1 MAAPSP
7 PGLGPHT
14 FGCANLYIHTNTHVY
29 IHRVAF
35 LAPKQPQAQPQPQN
49 NVHLTP
55 TPTRALF
62 PQKRGLREAHPRP
75 SCVTLDWLA
84 TFLNVTSLLCKIEIP
99 FLCLGSSRAGRTH
112 SLLALLL
119 SGPSVS
125 RFHFRGLAWARRY
138 GGCRMFPAG
147 VSLPSCPEPA
157 KLPRRHP
164 ASRPPRALGPTAPP
178 ASHALPLTCQAGVPP
193 LCGSRSGR
201 RAQGPHVPLSV
212 IRISCLHFLFWW
224 EDRGQCG
231 LRG

>member
-1 MAAPSP
+1 MAASSP

-99 FLCLGSSRAGRTH
+99 FLCLRSSRAGRMH

-138 GGCRMFPAG
+138 GGVQDVPSWGFT
-147 VSLPSCPEPA
+147 SL
-157 KLPRRHP
+157 LPRACQTPQKASSKQAAQGLGTHSPSRLPRSP
-164 ASRPPRALGPTAPP
+164 ADLPGRCSSALWVPEWEKSPGAP
-178 ASHALPLTCQAGVPP
+178 CPP
-193 LCGSRSGR
+193 LC
-201 RAQGPHVPLSV
+201 
-212 IRISCLHFLFWW
+212 
-224 EDRGQCG
+224 D
-231 LRG
+231 